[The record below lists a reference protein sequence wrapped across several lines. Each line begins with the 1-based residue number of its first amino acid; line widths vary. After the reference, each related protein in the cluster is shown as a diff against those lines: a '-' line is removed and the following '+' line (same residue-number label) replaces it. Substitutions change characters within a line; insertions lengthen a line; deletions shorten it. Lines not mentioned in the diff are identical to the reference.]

1 MKQPPKRSKGLP
13 CLTKAETWIDDQ
25 SIKQRRH
32 VNLPTIGIKFETR
45 QDKQQNT
52 DLQNVG
58 CHKNQNNQ
66 NMCRRKNIYSNGV
79 MRYRQRDK
87 ITEWIPDI
95 DSVRQFRRTN
105 RPRFINKTQH
115 NVINVTD
122 KLCNIVLTT
131 KKDHPS
137 TISIIMATK
146 LSVHILTLLHTWT
159 GRFVFLTES
168 RGQCV

>member
-1 MKQPPKRSKGLP
+1 MYGNKVSRKNDTNGICQHKMQKQSMKQPPKRSKGLP

-32 VNLPTIGIKFETR
+32 VNLPTIGVKFETR

-58 CHKNQNNQ
+58 YVPQEPKQP

-79 MRYRQRDK
+79 MRYRQRDE

-105 RPRFINKTQH
+105 RPGLSTRR
-115 NVINVTD
+115 
-122 KLCNIVLTT
+122 NIM
-131 KKDHPS
+131 S
-137 TISIIMATK
+137 
-146 LSVHILTLLHTWT
+146 
-159 GRFVFLTES
+159 
-168 RGQCV
+168 

>member
-32 VNLPTIGIKFETR
+32 VNLPTIGVKFETR

-58 CHKNQNNQ
+58 YVPQEPKQP

-79 MRYRQRDK
+79 MRYRQRDE

-105 RPRFINKTQH
+105 RPGLSTRR
-115 NVINVTD
+115 
-122 KLCNIVLTT
+122 NIM
-131 KKDHPS
+131 S
-137 TISIIMATK
+137 
-146 LSVHILTLLHTWT
+146 
-159 GRFVFLTES
+159 
-168 RGQCV
+168 